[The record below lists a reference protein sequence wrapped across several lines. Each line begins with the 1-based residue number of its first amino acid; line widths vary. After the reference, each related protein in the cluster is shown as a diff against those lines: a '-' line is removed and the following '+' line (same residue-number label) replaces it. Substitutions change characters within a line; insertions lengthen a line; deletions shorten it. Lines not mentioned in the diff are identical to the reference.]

1 MGSLIDWTKE
11 LLRSS
16 KHPAGSTQHFVDMVY
31 IEYGKVMSEDVKYH
45 VEKYG
50 YQGCLEP
57 WQIELMIDELS
68 DQTFPGETAEFR
80 QFVVGYFGG
89 SISDLKFAVEGG
101 DV

>member
-50 YQGCLEP
+50 YQGSLEP
-57 WQIELMIDELS
+57 WQIELMIDEL
-68 DQTFPGETAEFR
+68 DDDAEYRGGTAPFR
-80 QFVVGYFGG
+80 QFVIGYFGG
-89 SISDLKFAVEGG
+89 SISDLKFAEVG
-101 DV
+101 